1 MVKKSGPGQRVVIC
15 CYCDARSLLPATGA
29 ARLVCHGCGAPIR
42 VIERL
47 EASHLGR
54 AKPRDAKAEPARP
67 ALEPN
72 AHQKKDYANTRR
84 KKKNK
89 RQKSLLHRIGD
100 VLDDV
105 ADLDDLF
112 DIFD

>member
-42 VIERL
+42 VIQRFEP
-47 EASHLGR
+47 SHLGR
-54 AKPRDAKAEPARP
+54 AKPRDAKPDPVRP
-67 ALEPN
+67 ALEPD
-72 AHQKKDYANTRR
+72 AHPKKDYANKRR
-84 KKKNK
+84 KKKK
-89 RQKSLLHRIGD
+89 RKDSLLHRIGD